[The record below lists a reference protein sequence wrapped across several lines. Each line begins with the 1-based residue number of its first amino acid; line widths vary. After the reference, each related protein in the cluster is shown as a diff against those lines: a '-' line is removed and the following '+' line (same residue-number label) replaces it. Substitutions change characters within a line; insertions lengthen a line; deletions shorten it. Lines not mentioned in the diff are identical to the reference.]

1 MASILNVDK
10 IRRGA
15 GTVDAIVVDTG
26 DRVSLPKNPAFYAHD
41 YSGTDGTRTMGTG
54 ATAALTYNH
63 IITNDGSHWN
73 NTTGE
78 FTCPVAGRYLVSAH
92 FGRRA
97 DSTTWFGGLI
107 EHNTSKVQQAWEPPA
122 NPATTNMTYLTMHL
136 TAIVDAAVNDTIAPA
151 YFTSYSDPAE
161 VDWENAFAVMYIG

>member
-26 DRVSLPKNPAFYAHD
+26 DRVSLPKNPALYAHT
-41 YSGTDGTRTMGTG
+41 YSGTDGTRTNGTG
-54 ATAALTYNH
+54 STAALTYATVT
-63 IITNDGSHWN
+63 TNDGSCWN

-78 FTCPVAGRYLVSAH
+78 FTCPVAGRYFVSAY

-97 DSTTWFGGLI
+97 DSTTWYGGYI
-107 EHNTSKVQQAWEPPA
+107 EHNTSKVQQSWEPPA
-122 NPATTNMTYLTMHL
+122 NPADTNFVYTNMTLTC
-136 TAIVDAAVNDTIAPA
+136 IIDAAVNDTIAPL
-151 YFTSYSDPAE
+151 YPTSYSDPGTGTF
-161 VDWENAFAVMYIG
+161 ENAFTVMYIG

>member
-41 YSGTDGTRTMGTG
+41 YSGTDGTRTMGT
-54 ATAALTYNH
+54 ANTAALTYDN
-63 IITNDGSHWN
+63 IVTNDGSHWN
-73 NTTGE
+73 NTVGE

-97 DSTTWFGGLI
+97 DSTQWFGGLI

-161 VDWENAFAVMYIG
+161 VAFENAFAVMYIG